1 MGTNADNHRRS
12 VDLFNARD
20 WAAFAADLAADCE
33 FADEA
38 RGITVKGPQQA
49 VEFEQGWVTAF
60 SDATITMPRV
70 VDGDS
75 TTVLLFAG
83 RGTNDGPL
91 GPLPASARSVS
102 LPFCEVRDYGTDGK
116 VVRSA
121 LYYDQVTMLTQ
132 LGHMPAPEA

>member
-12 VDLFNARD
+12 IDLFNARD
-20 WAAFAADLAADCE
+20 WDAFAADLAADCE
-33 FADEA
+33 FTDEA

-60 SDATITMPRV
+60 SDAAITSPRIS
-70 VDGDS
+70 DGDS
-75 TTVLLFAG
+75 TTVVQFTG

-91 GPLPASARSVS
+91 GPLPASGRPVS
-102 LPFCEVRDYGTDGK
+102 MPFCEVRDYAADGK

-132 LGHMPAPEA
+132 LGHMPAQEG